1 MGLARAGLLR
11 DTLGSLAVVGVVAV
25 VAFGLPFLDHRMPD
39 TRPIAAGVPY
49 QVGGGVSVDPPARA
63 LLDVTRTR
71 PGTDRGT
78 ALFVVSEVRVA
89 VVVTPYRGDLEGAS
103 ARLRNK
109 IVRVSD
115 AHTTSGD
122 APITTRGGVVGRQG
136 RYTEPERSGTYAVFI
151 ADGRSAEVTA
161 SGSTDDLAALGPELE
176 AMVCTLTFGS
186 GP

>member
-1 MGLARAGLLR
+1 
-11 DTLGSLAVVGVVAV
+11 
-25 VAFGLPFLDHRMPD
+25 
-39 TRPIAAGVPY
+39 
-49 QVGGGVSVDPPARA
+49 
-63 LLDVTRTR
+63 
-71 PGTDRGT
+71 
-78 ALFVVSEVRVA
+78 VVSEVRVA

-109 IVRVSD
+109 IARVSD

-122 APITTRGGVVGRQG
+122 SPITTRGGVVGRQG
-136 RYTEPERSGTYAVFI
+136 RYAEPERRGMYAVFI

-176 AMVCTLTFGS
+176 AMVSTLTFGS